1 MLNHTRHRASTSFR
15 LGALFIW
22 LGVLCTAAELPVIH
36 VRNFDR
42 VNDHLYRGG
51 VPTPVGLQEIG
62 ALGVKT
68 VIDLREAGEGTEFEK
83 EQVQKLGM
91 RYINIPFRPFSAPTQ
106 EQIQRVLAL
115 LLHGGDDPIFL
126 HCRRGKDR
134 TGTVIACY
142 RIQHDTWNNHQALS
156 EAKQH
161 GMSMT
166 ERGMQS
172 YILHFSPLSL
182 SLPGATLSK

>member
-1 MLNHTRHRASTSFR
+1 MFKHTRVFTLLRVAAVSACLACF
-15 LGALFIW
+15 
-22 LGVLCTAAELPVIH
+22 CTAAELPVIH

-62 ALGVKT
+62 ALGVKM
-68 VIDLREAGEGTEFEK
+68 VIDLREAGEDTEFEK

-91 RYINIPFRPFSAPTQ
+91 KYINIPFRPFSAPTQ
-106 EQIQRVLAL
+106 EQMERVLTL
-115 LLHGGDDPIFL
+115 LLQNGKDPIFL

-134 TGTVIACY
+134 TGTAIACY
-142 RIQHDTWNNHQALS
+142 RIQHDGWNNSQALS
-156 EAKQH
+156 EAKRY
-161 GMSMT
+161 GMSIV

-172 YILHFSPLSL
+172 YILHFSPLSAPL
-182 SLPGATLSK
+182 LNTAVK